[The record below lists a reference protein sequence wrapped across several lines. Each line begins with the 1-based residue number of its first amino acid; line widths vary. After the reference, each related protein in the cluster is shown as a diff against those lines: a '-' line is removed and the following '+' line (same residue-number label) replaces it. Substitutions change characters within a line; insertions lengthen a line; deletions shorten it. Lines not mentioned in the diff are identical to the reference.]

1 MGQPNHA
8 ARLSGAGTS
17 GPLVTQVNSF
27 GTIRNNF
34 SGWVGF
40 QFLVGPNPLTVTEL
54 GRWVLNNNSGNHVVK
69 LFDSNGT
76 PVPNGSV
83 TVSTAGKPAGQFAYA
98 TLSMPVVLAAG
109 TYYEVMSQETSGGDT
124 WYDYSG
130 TAITLSGDANSAW
143 AMWAY
148 NDPPP
153 YYGAVGGSGKSY
165 GPVNLRYSTDQEEGD
180 FILAGETRYIYDG
193 MRVIQ
198 ERNENNTPTVSY
210 TRGLDLSGTREGA
223 GGIGGL
229 LARSDGYSSG
239 TWTTHYYYHADGGG
253 NITYMINGS
262 EGMAAQY
269 RYDPFGWTLYTD
281 GPLAEAN
288 VYRFSSKEFLENA
301 GFYYYGFRFYDP
313 GTQRWVNRD
322 PTEELGG
329 VNLYA
334 YVSNQPVDN
343 VDPLGLDYYVI
354 YVTAFSG
361 FPHQVV
367 VGDNGMGGSYVLDY
381 GPASGGINRIY
392 GPGKYN
398 YIPYSFPPNQTAYN
412 LSSARCVKTTP
423 AVSQALNNF
432 AALLGANINTP
443 NYCFLWN
450 NCWSTAPRLGNIANN
465 YMNFGT
471 PYQPINIH
479 INLPPLIITQ

>member
-1 MGQPNHA
+1 M
-8 ARLSGAGTS
+8 
-17 GPLVTQVNSF
+17 TQANSF

-40 QFLVGPNPLTVTEL
+40 QFLVGANALTVTEL
-54 GRWVLNNNSGNHVVK
+54 RRWVLNGNSGNHLVK
-69 LFDSNGT
+69 LFDSNGVA
-76 PVPNGSV
+76 VPNGSV

-98 TLSMPVVLAAG
+98 TLSTPVVLAAG
-109 TYYEVMSQETSGGDT
+109 TYFEVMSQEVSGGDT
-124 WYDYSG
+124 WYDYG
-130 TAITLSGDANSAW
+130 GMAITLSGDAGSAW

-253 NITYMINGS
+253 NVTYMINGS

-269 RYDPFGWTLYTD
+269 RYDPFGRTLYTD

-322 PTEELGG
+322 PMGEWMDI
-329 VNLYA
+329 NLY
-334 YVSNQPVDN
+334 
-343 VDPLGLDYYVI
+343 
-354 YVTAFSG
+354 
-361 FPHQVV
+361 
-367 VGDNGMGGSYVLDY
+367 
-381 GPASGGINRIY
+381 R
-392 GPGKYN
+392 
-398 YIPYSFPPNQTAYN
+398 
-412 LSSARCVKTTP
+412 
-423 AVSQALNNF
+423 F
-432 AALLGANINTP
+432 A
-443 NYCFLWN
+443 
-450 NCWSTAPRLGNIANN
+450 
-465 YMNFGT
+465 
-471 PYQPINIH
+471 
-479 INLPPLIITQ
+479 